1 MLKRSFVLRFLTVA
15 VHVSIALVGLGR
27 HGASQTHRPAVRNPL
42 GDQLGMSVA
51 AVGDVNGDGKCDFVA
66 GALRSAVG
74 APGYAVVVSGAD
86 GAVLHRVNGAAN
98 DDFFGIAVGGGGD
111 VNGDGVGDFV
121 VGAVHWLARVQDGV
135 PGYIRVFSGSN
146 GELLLHVAAPSESE
160 LFGQSVAVIPDVNA
174 DGHCEIAVAAPA
186 LDLNV
191 DSRLGELIVLSGA
204 TGELLYSVQG
214 ESRRDEFATA
224 IAPIQDLNG
233 DQVGDLLVGAPGF
246 AAQKEDGGYV
256 RGICGATGQTIFT
269 VRGSVRQG
277 GLGARVASGADL
289 DGDSIED
296 FVVAFSR
303 SGKASTHSV
312 QVFSGATRELISGGE
327 LSNASTASVAL
338 LRSPT
343 PTGANQILLA
353 HPQAASGHLQIK
365 PLDGAGVAFD
375 VDLLFRGGGMNLC
388 GIGDVDSDGVA
399 DFAMGCPWATPLDE
413 PFGPSI
419 GELRLVSGRNGTVL
433 SRVLGGIGGP

>member
-1 MLKRSFVLRFLTVA
+1 MRTPSPSSRLVEGTLGLLSLVA
-15 VHVSIALVGLGR
+15 FATN
-27 HGASQTHRPAVRNPL
+27 GAAQVHRPLERNPL

-74 APGYAVVVSGAD
+74 APGYAVVISGAD
-86 GAVLHRVNGAAN
+86 GAVLRRVNGAAD

-111 VNGDGVGDFV
+111 LNGDGIGDFV
-121 VGAVHWLARVQDGV
+121 VGAINWRSRADDGV
-135 PGYIRVFSGSN
+135 PGYIRVYSGAT
-146 GELLLHVAAPSESE
+146 GELLLHVAAPTESE
-160 LFGQSVAVIPDVNA
+160 LFGQSIALIPDVDA
-174 DGHCEIAVAAPA
+174 DGHCDIAVAAPA

-204 TGELLYSVQG
+204 TGERLYSVQG

-224 IAPIQDLNG
+224 LAPIQDLNG

-256 RGICGATGQTIFT
+256 RGICGRTGQTIFT

-277 GLGARVASGADL
+277 GFGARVAAGADL

-303 SGKASTHSV
+303 GGKASTHSV
-312 QVFSGATRELISGGE
+312 QVFSGATREWISGGE
-327 LSNASTASVAL
+327 PSSASTASVAL
-338 LRSPT
+338 LRSPS
-343 PTGANQILLA
+343 PSGASQILLA
-353 HPQAASGHLQIK
+353 HPQAASGHLRIK
-365 PLDGAGVAFD
+365 PLEGDGIAFD

-388 GIGDVDSDGVA
+388 GIGDIDSDGVA

-419 GELRLVSGRNGTVL
+419 GELRLVSGRTGAVL